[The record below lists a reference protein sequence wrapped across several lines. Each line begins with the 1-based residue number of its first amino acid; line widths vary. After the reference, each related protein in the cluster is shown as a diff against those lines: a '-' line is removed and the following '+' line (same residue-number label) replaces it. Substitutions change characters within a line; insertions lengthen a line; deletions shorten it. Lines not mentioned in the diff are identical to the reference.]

1 MTHGWRPGRGPTAR
15 YRIRSIPSDCLLRS
29 QRCCVL
35 GGPQQPRSRRPPSD
49 LTDGSTM
56 NWPDL
61 LSGLVRGEDQPAE
74 ATAWAMG
81 QILNGDATPAQLAA
95 FVVGLRSKGETVQ
108 ELTGLADMMIEF
120 ATPIE
125 IGGPA
130 VDVVGSGGD
139 RSNTVNIST
148 MAAIVA
154 AAAGARVVKHGN
166 RAASSAC
173 GAADVLEALGLV
185 LDLAPEAQQQVVDQV
200 GIGFL
205 FAAHYHPALRHAAA
219 TRRELGIPTT
229 FNFLGPLA
237 NPAQPISQA
246 VGVADPRMAEL
257 MAGVFAGRGNYGLV
271 VHGGD
276 GLDELTTTTSSTVW
290 LYADRNVERLELDPL
305 QFGVPRASL
314 SDLVGGDPAT
324 NAQVVRDVVAGKPGP
339 IRDIVALNAAAA
351 LVAYGKP
358 AAGRL
363 EEDFAQELG
372 RARESIESGAAQTKL
387 QEWVEATQS
396 VR

>member
-1 MTHGWRPGRGPTAR
+1 M
-15 YRIRSIPSDCLLRS
+15 
-29 QRCCVL
+29 
-35 GGPQQPRSRRPPSD
+35 
-49 LTDGSTM
+49 
-56 NWPDL
+56 
-61 LSGLVRGEDQPAE
+61 
-74 ATAWAMG
+74 
-81 QILNGDATPAQLAA
+81 
-95 FVVGLRSKGETVQ
+95 
-108 ELTGLADMMIEF
+108 ADVMIEF

-154 AAAGARVVKHGN
+154 AATGARVVKHGN

-173 GAADVLEALGLV
+173 GAADVLEALGVV
-185 LDLAPEAQQQVVDQV
+185 LDLTPEAQQRVVDQV

-205 FAAHYHPALRHAAA
+205 FAAHYHPALRHASA

-257 MAGVFAGRGNYGLV
+257 MAGVFASRGNYGLV
-271 VHGGD
+271 LHGGD
-276 GLDELTTTTSSTVW
+276 GLDELTTTTFSTVW
-290 LYADRNVERLELDPL
+290 VYADGEVERMELDPL
-305 QFGVPRASL
+305 QLGVPRASL
-314 SDLVGGDPAT
+314 VDLVGGDAVT
-324 NAQVVRDVVAGKPGP
+324 NAKVIRDVVSGQPGP
-339 IRDIVALNAAAA
+339 IREIVVLNAAAA

-363 EEDFAQELG
+363 IEDFGHELD
-372 RARESIESGAAQTKL
+372 RAREAIDSGAAQVKL
-387 QEWVEATQS
+387 SEWVEATQS

>member
-1 MTHGWRPGRGPTAR
+1 
-15 YRIRSIPSDCLLRS
+15 
-29 QRCCVL
+29 
-35 GGPQQPRSRRPPSD
+35 
-49 LTDGSTM
+49 M
-56 NWPDL
+56 NWPEL
-61 LSGLVRGEDQPAE
+61 LSSLVRGEDQPAE
-74 ATAWAMG
+74 ATAWAME
-81 QILNGDATPAQLAA
+81 QILNGDATPVQMAG

-173 GAADVLEALGLV
+173 GAADVLEALGVV
-185 LDLAPEAQQQVVDQV
+185 LDLAPEVQPQVVDQV

-205 FAAHYHPALRHAAA
+205 FAPQYHPALRHAAV
-219 TRRELGIPTT
+219 TRRELGIPTI

-257 MAGVFAGRGNYGLV
+257 MAGVFASRGNYGLV

-290 LYADRNVERLELDPL
+290 VYADGSVVRRELDPL
-305 QFGVPRASL
+305 TLGVPRATI
-314 SDLVGGDPAT
+314 SDLVGGDAVA
-324 NAQVVRDVVAGKPGP
+324 NAQVVRDVVAGQPGP
-339 IRDIVALNAAAA
+339 IRDVVVLNAAAA

-358 AAGRL
+358 ATGQAGERL
-363 EEDFAQELG
+363 RR
-372 RARESIESGAAQTKL
+372 RARTSAAGDRLRCSAVQAAG
-387 QEWVEATQS
+387 VDRGHPISS
-396 VR
+396 VTLVTSAH

>member
-1 MTHGWRPGRGPTAR
+1 
-15 YRIRSIPSDCLLRS
+15 
-29 QRCCVL
+29 
-35 GGPQQPRSRRPPSD
+35 
-49 LTDGSTM
+49 M
-56 NWPDL
+56 NWPEL

-95 FVVGLRSKGETVQ
+95 FVIGLRSKGETVE

-173 GAADVLEALGLV
+173 GAADVLEALGVV

-205 FAAHYHPALRHAAA
+205 FAPHYHPALRHAAA

-229 FNFLGPLA
+229 
-237 NPAQPISQA
+237 S
-246 VGVADPRMAEL
+246 
-257 MAGVFAGRGNYGLV
+257 
-271 VHGGD
+271 
-276 GLDELTTTTSSTVW
+276 TSSDPWPIRPNPSHRRSGWPIRGWLSSWPASSHPAATTVW
-290 LYADRNVERLELDPL
+290 CFTAVTD
-305 QFGVPRASL
+305 ST
-314 SDLVGGDPAT
+314 S
-324 NAQVVRDVVAGKPGP
+324 
-339 IRDIVALNAAAA
+339 
-351 LVAYGKP
+351 
-358 AAGRL
+358 
-363 EEDFAQELG
+363 
-372 RARESIESGAAQTKL
+372 
-387 QEWVEATQS
+387 
-396 VR
+396 